1 MEAIGTLMIIVLV
14 AASIG
19 GALEAVIPVLVI
31 SHTMFWVTSLI
42 IEWTSFDPTIMGWIG
57 FATWAYII
65 YRLRTAE

>member
-42 IEWTSFDPTIMGWIG
+42 IEWTSFDPTIMGLIG
-57 FATWAYII
+57 FATWTYII